1 MEKQKNKK
9 DEEEK
14 YLNEFFN
21 SSVGKSWLEKNQISY
36 SMPIKSE
43 APDFLFKA
51 NNNKNIGIEI
61 TKLIV
66 ENENT
71 KATQQLIT
79 MGNQIRAYVKK
90 EYNAGCLCSFF

>member
-14 YLNEFFN
+14 YLDKFLNL
-21 SSVGKSWLEKNQISY
+21 SIGKSWLEKNQISY
-36 SMPIKSE
+36 SIPIRSE

-51 NNNKNIGIEI
+51 DNNETIGIEI

-79 MGNQIRAYVKK
+79 TGNQIRAYVKK
-90 EYNAGCLCSFF
+90 